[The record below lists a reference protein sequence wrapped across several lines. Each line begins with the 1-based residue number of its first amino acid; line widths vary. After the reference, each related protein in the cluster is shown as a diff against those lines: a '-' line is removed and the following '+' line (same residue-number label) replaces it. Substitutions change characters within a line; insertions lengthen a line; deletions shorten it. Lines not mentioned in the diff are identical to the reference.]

1 MDTPVFF
8 VFKWENLDRSK
19 AVEMGRESFGCGCSS
34 SQQFEWV
41 DDELGIAMGKSHGYH
56 SH

>member
-41 DDELGIAMGKSHGYH
+41 DDELGIAMGKSHGCH